1 MEAIMQKVRR
11 RADAAPRLYDRVYL
25 QIREMIASGRLS
37 AEEPVSEVQLSVALE
52 VSRTPVREAVRRLV
66 GENIL
71 QLTPKGLRV
80 YVPSIDD
87 LAEVYYTRSL
97 LEGGAARL
105 AALNADPAMLAEL
118 VRILRETK
126 ANLGAED
133 HEAFT
138 RLNGEFH
145 RAILRASGNHRI
157 GEQLASLET
166 IIVRYRRISLMFPDH
181 VERSFQDHSRIVELF
196 TSGTPETVETFVRAH
211 VLRAGARV
219 VRAMLRMEGGAP
231 RPHSTAAALL
241 ALEQSGALEV

>member
-1 MEAIMQKVRR
+1 MQKVRR
-11 RADAAPRLYDRVYL
+11 RANAAPPLYDRVYAE
-25 QIREMIASGRLS
+25 IREMIASGRLS
-37 AEEPVSEVQLSVALE
+37 AEEPVSEVQLSETLE

-97 LEGGAARL
+97 LEGGSARL

-126 ANLGAED
+126 ANLGIED

-145 RAILRASGNHRI
+145 RAILRASGNRRI

-196 TSGTPETVETFVRAH
+196 TSGSPEAVEAFVRAH

-219 VRAMLRMEGGAP
+219 VRAMLRMEGGTP

-241 ALEQSGALEV
+241 ALEHSGALEG